1 MKKLTLRLSDGLH
14 SALKALS
21 EQEDRSLHGEI
32 IYRLKRAVESRK
44 SAHNHNPLEKE
55 LDHVE

>member
-1 MKKLTLRLSDGLH
+1 MKKFTLRLSDALH
-14 SALKALS
+14 VALKELS

-44 SAHNHNPLEKE
+44 THSHEKE
-55 LDHVE
+55 SHDVE